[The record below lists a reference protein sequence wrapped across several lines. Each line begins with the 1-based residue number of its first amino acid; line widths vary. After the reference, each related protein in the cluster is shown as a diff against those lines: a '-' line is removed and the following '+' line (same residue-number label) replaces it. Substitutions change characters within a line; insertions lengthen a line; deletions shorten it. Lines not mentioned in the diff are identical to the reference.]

1 MKLVVTIDTEEDN
14 WGGYNAGEYTLEN
27 ILKIPALQHLFDKFS
42 VKPTYLITYPV
53 ATDERSLAVLREI
66 HEGKRCE
73 IGAHC
78 HPWNTPPLEE
88 EKTDVNS
95 MLCNLPPDLQ
105 YRKLSTLHEMI
116 KKNLGSTPVCFRAGR
131 WGYSKDV
138 AKSLHSL
145 GYIIDTSISSYTDWS
160 CYHGPDFTNATPK
173 PYRFAIENIFQESS
187 EGPMVEIPA
196 TVGFLQQNFTFS
208 NALLK
213 ILSRRPVNK
222 LRLMG
227 VLSRLHLLNKV
238 WLSPELTDARSM
250 IRLTQLMLKNN
261 YTLVNMSFHSTSLM
275 AGLSPF
281 VRTKDDEKSF
291 LQRVSDYLSFISD
304 SGIGSVTLSETI
316 GILD

>member
-1 MKLVVTIDTEEDN
+1 MKLVITIDTEEDN
-14 WGGYNAGEYTLEN
+14 WGGYNAEEYTLAN
-27 ILKIPALQHLFDKFS
+27 ILKVPALQDLFDKFS

-53 ATDERSLAVLREI
+53 ATDERSLTVLRGIQERN
-66 HEGKRCE
+66 RCE

-95 MLCNLPPDLQ
+95 MLCNLAPDLQ
-105 YRKLSTLHEMI
+105 YRKLSTLHETI
-116 KKNLGSTPVCFRAGR
+116 KKNLGSSPVSFRSGR

-138 AKSLHSL
+138 AKNLHSL

-160 CYHGPDFTNATPK
+160 FYHGPDFTDTTPK
-173 PYRFAIENIFQESS
+173 PYRFATENIFLESLD
-187 EGPMVEIPA
+187 GPMVEIPA
-196 TVGFLQQNFTFS
+196 TVGFLQQNFTLS

-213 ILSRRPVNK
+213 MLSKKLVNK
-222 LRLMG
+222 LRLVG

-238 WLSPELTDARSM
+238 WLSPELSDAKSM
-250 IRLTQLMLKNN
+250 IGLTELMLKKN
-261 YTLVNMSFHSTSLM
+261 YSLVNMSFHSTSLM

-291 LQRVSDYLSFISD
+291 LQRISDYLSFIKD
-304 SGIGSVTLSETI
+304 SGIGSATLSETTE
-316 GILD
+316 IL